1 MIDLTKLKHDYK
13 NSPLKRGE
21 YPEIEDV
28 KYLFIDCGL
37 SRKETAQICNCAE
50 EKVKIVCRKYK
61 LLKTKDQKTELRK
74 RTTMQKYGVENI
86 SQLKE
91 IKEKKKQTCL
101 KHYGVDNPAKSDI
114 VYDKIRETSL
124 DRYGVDSP
132 NKSIQKKEK
141 IKRIL
146 LQKYGVENV
155 MQIPEIY
162 KKNEDSKRN
171 NGTLNTSKPEKEI
184 LLLLQYLFKEVKHP
198 YKSKLYPFK
207 CDFYIPELDLYIEFQ
222 GSWTHGS
229 MPFEL
234 SNEKCIQQY
243 KQWTEKAKT
252 SEYFQNALNVWTIRD
267 VIKRETA
274 KENNLNYLEFF
285 TMNDFMEW
293 YKEICEI

>member
-1 MIDLTKLKHDYK
+1 MIDLTKLKRDYK

-114 VYDKIRETSL
+114 VYDKIHETSL

-222 GSWTHGS
+222 GSWTHGY

-234 SNEKCIQQY
+234 TNEKCIQQY

-252 SEYFQNALNVWTIRD
+252 SEYYQNALNVWTIRD
-267 VIKRETA
+267 VIKRKTA

>member
-1 MIDLTKLKHDYK
+1 MIDKTKLKRDYQ
-13 NSPLKRGE
+13 NNPLKRGE
-21 YPEIEDV
+21 YPEIEDI

-141 IKRIL
+141 IKLIL

-162 KKNEDSKRN
+162 KKNEDNKRK

-198 YKSKLYPFK
+198 YKSELYPFK
-207 CDFYIPELDLYIEFQ
+207 CDFYISELDLYIEFQ
-222 GSWTHGS
+222 GSWTHGG